1 MRHSEPRTLT
11 SSRTSSQCCAFSP
24 SYSSPCWSTQLRQY
38 PRPTRAGEPQRTQ
51 GTTSHPFVPGLET
64 SLTCTIGCPDG
75 SSNCANRPQLLGRK
89 VTSQRLANRSLSVSI
104 SKSWGNTIGPF
115 RIPILHL

>member
-11 SSRTSSQCCAFSP
+11 SSSTSLCCCASAP

-38 PRPTRAGEPQRTQ
+38 PRPTRAGEPQLSQ

-64 SLTCTIGCPDG
+64 SLTCTLGCHDG
-75 SSNCANRPQLLGRK
+75 RSNCANRPQLLGRK
-89 VTSQRLANRSLSVSI
+89 VTLKRSANRSLSVSI
-104 SKSWGNTIGPF
+104 SKSWGNTISPF